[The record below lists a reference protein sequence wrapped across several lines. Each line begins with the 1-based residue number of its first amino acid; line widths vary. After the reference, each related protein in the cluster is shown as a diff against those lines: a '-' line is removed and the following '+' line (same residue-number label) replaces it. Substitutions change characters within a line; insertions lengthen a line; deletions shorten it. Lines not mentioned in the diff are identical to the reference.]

1 MDSAGSSNDVTRVL
15 SALEEAARLLR
26 AGETPTNN
34 TRTGGTYNLSARVPE
49 GRRSPPSGGSRL
61 ISLPR

>member
-34 TRTGGTYNLSARVPE
+34 STGGTYNLSARVPE
-49 GRRSPPSGGSRL
+49 GRRSPPSGSRL
-61 ISLPR
+61 ISLPK